1 MSIAPCALPWQC
13 YTESMSKTQ
22 MKKAVRLAQ
31 AATAEWT
38 RNRDSAEWQR
48 LEAELAALWAR
59 AEA

>member
-1 MSIAPCALPWQC
+1 
-13 YTESMSKTQ
+13 MSKQALKTAT
-22 MKKAVRLAQ
+22 KLAQ

-38 RNRDSAEWQR
+38 RNGASKEWQR